1 MIRLNLDQ
9 RRAKHALQRVKRQQA
24 HAKQSDY
31 LSYAKALPA
40 SIQQN
45 GLGQALAA
53 LLAAAKN
60 NQQDPHYLLFVD
72 MQDWLCGD
80 DDDAP
85 YRNAHDLFAAITSN
99 DQQHYLHAQ
108 DEAQGYLN
116 WLKKF
121 SAAYLK
127 TKTPKSKTDG

>member
-1 MIRLNLDQ
+1 MIRLSLDQ
-9 RRAKHALQRVKRQQA
+9 RRAKHALERIKRQRA
-24 HAKQSDY
+24 NAKQSEY

-45 GLGQALAA
+45 GLGQALAT

-60 NQQDPHYLLFVD
+60 NHHDPHYLLFAD
-72 MQDWLCGD
+72 IQDWLCGD

-85 YRNAHDLFAAITSN
+85 YRNARDLLAAITCN
-99 DQQHYLHAQ
+99 DQQHYLHAH

-121 SAAYLK
+121 SAAYLD